1 MQCPECQSDNPADAG
16 FCNKCGSRLEIA
28 CPNCGKTNP
37 PDSNFCNGCGQQL
50 VVDEAPVE
58 KVVPTPSA
66 AGERKHVTVL
76 FSDLSGY
83 TAMSEKLDPEEVKE
97 IMTRVFDRIKEVITK
112 YDGFIE
118 KFAGDA
124 VMAIF
129 GVPKAHEDDPVRA
142 IRAAREIHD
151 LVKFISPEVEG
162 KTGTPL
168 SMHSGINTGL
178 VVTGEVN
185 HDKGTHGVAGDPLNL
200 ASRLCGLAQSEEILV
215 GHDTYRRSGGYFTF
229 EELEPTR
236 VKGKAEPV
244 AIYRV
249 LSAKERPAVAQHPST
264 PAGKLI
270 GRKFELEQLAEAA
283 DQIQS
288 GRGAIISISGD
299 AGTGKSRLIE
309 EFRAGLDLDKVQWLE
324 GHAYAYS
331 QNMPYFQLID
341 MLNRALLIEEGDS
354 PEKVREKIESGLAL
368 LIGEQN
374 DVVPYIG
381 SLYALD
387 YPEAE
392 AVSPEFWKSR
402 LRDAVQTVLA
412 ALTRNRPAIICLEDI
427 HWADPSSIDLLRYLL
442 SDFNYPALFI
452 CVYRLPF
459 SLFASQQQS
468 GLGKPYQE
476 IQLQDLS
483 ASEAQGM
490 MESLLESEDIP
501 GDLQKLVQEK
511 VEGNPFYL
519 EEVISA
525 LIESKTIIRDDG
537 GWQLTQSIH
546 DLELSSSVYGVISS
560 RLDRLEIDTKR
571 VLQEASVIGR
581 AFLYDILEKISKLE
595 DQVDRCLSSLERLGI
610 IRARSVQPELEYIF
624 KHAITQEVV
633 YNNLLKKDRREI
645 HERIGSVIEQLFK
658 DRLSEFYETLAYHF
672 KQGQSVHKAINYLIM
687 SGEKSLRKY
696 AVEEAD
702 QYYNEAFKILNA
714 IEDKTLEENRLL
726 IDLLIKWAYVLYYL
740 GDFKRLDNLLAEQ
753 KQLAESLEDSARL
766 GMFYSWMG
774 MALWA
779 RGKYKDSYDYLTRAL
794 ELGENINNTEVIG
807 YACTWL
813 SWTCTELGRLEDGRL
828 LGQRAHEIS
837 KDLKSD
843 KYLYFKSLGGIG
855 YNAYV
860 SGQMDVA
867 FDAGNQ
873 LLSYG
878 QKHSNIR
885 SSVMGYFIK
894 GSSYLTYGDLDS
906 AIECFKEAV
915 RISADPYYEQFP
927 KLSLGMGYVM
937 NGDIQD
943 AQEVLQHVWDFSQQ
957 YGTETIGTVAQVFL
971 GLCTISNGKLNR
983 GIKMMETG
991 QQPYMEN
998 NSKWRFALVEHLFGK
1013 VYLQMT
1019 EKDAQI
1025 SPLTMAKNI
1034 GFLLTNMPVVNR
1046 KIEQHFT
1053 KAIELATEV
1062 KANGILAQTYL
1073 DLGIYHQTKKR
1084 PDKAKECIA
1093 RAIALFDECKADGYL
1108 KQAQRALTAVID
1120 RNGGIEGGGE
1130 SERV

>member
-1 MQCPECQSDNPADAG
+1 MVKKMRCPECQSDNPDDAS
-16 FCNKCGSRLEIA
+16 FCNKCGSQLEIA
-28 CPNCGKTNP
+28 CPNCAKTNP
-37 PDSNFCNGCGQQL
+37 PDSNFCNGCGQKLGQ
-50 VVDEAPVE
+50 DEQPVE
-58 KVVPTPSA
+58 KVEPTPSA

-83 TAMSEKLDPEEVKE
+83 TAMSEKLDPEELKE
-97 IMTRVFDRIKEVITK
+97 IMTRVFDRIKEVIAK

-129 GVPKAHEDDPVRA
+129 GVPKAHEDDPIRA
-142 IRAAREIHD
+142 IKAAGEIHD

-162 KTGTPL
+162 KTGIPIA
-168 SMHSGINTGL
+168 MHSGINTGL

-185 HDKGTHGVAGDPLNL
+185 PDKGTHGVAGDPLNL

-215 GHDTYRRSGGYFTF
+215 GHDTYRRSGGNFTF
-229 EELEPTR
+229 KELEPTR

-244 AIYRV
+244 AIYKV
-249 LSAKERPAVAQHPST
+249 LTSEERPAAAQQPAT

-270 GRKFELEQLAEAA
+270 GRKFELEQLAQAA

-288 GRGAIISISGD
+288 GRGAIISINGD
-299 AGTGKSRLIE
+299 AGTGKSRLVE

-341 MLNRALLIEEGDS
+341 MLNRALMIEEGDS
-354 PEKVREKIESGLAL
+354 PDKVREKIESGLTL
-368 LIGEQN
+368 LIGKQN

-402 LRDAVQTVLA
+402 LRDAMQTVLT

-427 HWADPSSIDLLRYLL
+427 HWADPSSIDLLRYILA
-442 SDFNYPALFI
+442 DFNYPALFI

-459 SLFASQQQS
+459 SLFTSQQQG
-468 GLGKPYQE
+468 GLGKSYQE

-483 ASEAQGM
+483 TSETQGM
-490 MESLLESEDIP
+490 VEALLDSENIP
-501 GDLQKLVQEK
+501 GDLRKFVQEK

-525 LIESKTIIRDDG
+525 LIESKTLIRNNG
-537 GWQLTQSIH
+537 GWELTQSIQ
-546 DLELSSSVYGVISS
+546 DIELSSSVYGVISS
-560 RLDRLEIDTKR
+560 RLDRLELDTKR
-571 VLQEASVIGR
+571 VLQEAAVIGR
-581 AFLYDILEKISKLE
+581 AFLYDILERISNLE
-595 DQVDRCLSSLERLGI
+595 DKVDRCLSGLERLDI

-633 YNNLLKKDRREI
+633 YNNLLKKERREI

-672 KQGQSVHKAINYLIM
+672 KQGQSVHKAVNYLMM

-702 QYYNEAFKILNA
+702 QYYNEAFEILSA
-714 IEDKTLEENRLL
+714 TEDRTPEENRLL

-740 GDFKRLDNLLAEQ
+740 GDFKKLDILLAEQ

-779 RGKYKDSYDYLTRAL
+779 RGKYKDSYDYLIRAL
-794 ELGENINNTEVIG
+794 ELGEEINNAEVIG

-813 SWTCTELGRLEDGRL
+813 SWTYTELGRLEDGRL

-837 KDLKSD
+837 KELKAD

-855 YNAYV
+855 YNAWV
-860 SGQMDVA
+860 SGQRDVA
-867 FDAGNQ
+867 FDTGNQ

-894 GSSYLTYGDLDS
+894 GCSYFMNGELEP

-927 KLSLGMGYVM
+927 KLSLGMGYVL
-937 NGDIQD
+937 NGDIKEAEEILEQ
-943 AQEVLQHVWDFSQQ
+943 VLDFSHQ
-957 YGTETIGTVAQVFL
+957 YGTETIGTVALVFL
-971 GLCTISNGKLNR
+971 GLCAISNGKLSR
-983 GIKMMETG
+983 GIKMAEAG
-991 QQPYMEN
+991 QKPYLEN
-998 NSKWRFALVEHLFGK
+998 DSKRRYALGEQILGK
-1013 VYLQMT
+1013 VYFKMT
-1019 EKDAQI
+1019 DKDAQI

-1034 GFLLTNMPVVNR
+1034 GFLLTNLPVLNL
-1046 KIEQHFT
+1046 KIEQHLK
-1053 KAIELATEV
+1053 KAIELAEAV
-1062 KANGILAQTYL
+1062 NARGILAQTYL
-1073 DLGIYHQTKKR
+1073 DLGIYHKTKKR
-1084 PDKAKECIA
+1084 TDKARECII
-1093 RAIALFDECKADGYL
+1093 RAIKIFDECKADGYL
-1108 KQAQRALTAVID
+1108 KQAEQAL
-1120 RNGGIEGGGE
+1120 E
-1130 SERV
+1130 SLND